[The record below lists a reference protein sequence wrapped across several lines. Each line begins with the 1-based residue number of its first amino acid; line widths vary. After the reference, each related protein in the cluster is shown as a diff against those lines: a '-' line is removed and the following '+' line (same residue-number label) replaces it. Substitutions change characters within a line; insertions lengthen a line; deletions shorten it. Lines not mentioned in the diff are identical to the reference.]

1 MYNLKE
7 IKYFSC
13 AKNGWYKRNTDFFL
27 KYIFYILKF
36 FNTIFRK
43 GKKMEKIIAN
53 IIYAS
58 RWLMFPVYIGLS
70 FGFILLTVKFFQQI
84 IYVIPEI
91 LTMSES
97 GLVLIVLSLIDIA
110 LVGGL
115 LVMVMFSGYENFI
128 EKMETTKGKKR
139 LSWMGTMDVNSIK
152 NKVASSI
159 VAISSVHLLRLFM
172 DADKIPD
179 NKIMWCIIIHLT
191 FVVSAFGMA
200 YIDKMSKKHYS

>member
-1 MYNLKE
+1 
-7 IKYFSC
+7 
-13 AKNGWYKRNTDFFL
+13 
-27 KYIFYILKF
+27 
-36 FNTIFRK
+36 
-43 GKKMEKIIAN
+43 MEKIIAN

>member
-1 MYNLKE
+1 
-7 IKYFSC
+7 
-13 AKNGWYKRNTDFFL
+13 
-27 KYIFYILKF
+27 
-36 FNTIFRK
+36 
-43 GKKMEKIIAN
+43 MEKKIAN

-70 FGFILLTVKFFQQI
+70 FGFVLLTVKFFQQI
-84 IYVIPEI
+84 ICVIPEI

-128 EKMETTKGKKR
+128 AQMEISSNQKR

-172 DADKIPD
+172 DAEKISD
-179 NKIMWCIIIHLT
+179 NKIMWCVIIHLT
-191 FVVSAFGMA
+191 FVLSAFGMA
-200 YIDKMSKKHYS
+200 YIDKMSKKHYT

>member
-1 MYNLKE
+1 
-7 IKYFSC
+7 
-13 AKNGWYKRNTDFFL
+13 
-27 KYIFYILKF
+27 
-36 FNTIFRK
+36 
-43 GKKMEKIIAN
+43 MEKRIAN
-53 IIYAS
+53 IIYSS
-58 RWLMFPVYIGLS
+58 RWLMFPVYIGLA
-70 FGFILLTVKFFQQI
+70 FGFVLLTVKFFQQI
-84 IYVIPEI
+84 ICVIPEI

-128 EKMETTKGKKR
+128 AKMETTENKKR

-172 DADKIPD
+172 DADKISD
-179 NKIMWCIIIHLT
+179 NKIMWCVVIHLT
-191 FVVSAFGMA
+191 FVLSAFGMA

>member
-1 MYNLKE
+1 
-7 IKYFSC
+7 
-13 AKNGWYKRNTDFFL
+13 
-27 KYIFYILKF
+27 
-36 FNTIFRK
+36 
-43 GKKMEKIIAN
+43 MEKFIEN

-70 FGFILLTVKFFQQI
+70 FGFILLTLKFFQQI
-84 IYVIPEI
+84 ISVIPQI
-91 LTMSES
+91 FTMSES

-128 EKMETTKGKKR
+128 SKMKMEDNQKR
-139 LSWMGTMDVNSIK
+139 LTWMGTMDVNSIK

-172 DADKIPD
+172 EAERILD
-179 NKIMWCIIIHLT
+179 NKIMWCVVIHLT
-191 FVVSAFGMA
+191 FVSSAFGMA
-200 YIDKMSKKHYS
+200 YIDKMSKKKNYH